1 MQPAYSPCFGTRAAS
16 APVAVF
22 RPLDQLGA
30 DEVAKARLSKRDARR
45 GCTGTSKSTA
55 QAFVGGHHVVP
66 LLGCP
71 AVCCSS
77 DLNRVRRAQLR
88 LPELLLQAG
97 AHAHCVSSSSLRNE
111 FLATRTFSAE
121 NVRRPF
127 GSAAGAEAEERGRGR
142 VNASRAPRPLWTPVL
157 PRCCCPPLLCWKP
170 RRCGHVRPNERPVVK
185 GAAGAG

>member
-71 AVCCSS
+71 AVCCSA
-77 DLNRVRRAQLR
+77 DLNWVRRAQLH
-88 LPELLLQAG
+88 LPELLLLAG
-97 AHAHCVSSSSLRNE
+97 AHAHCVSSSSLRNDLGDSDIFRGKCPE
-111 FLATRTFSAE
+111 ALWLRCWC
-121 NVRRPF
+121 RGGR
-127 GSAAGAEAEERGRGR
+127 AGEGPGECLPSPTPP
-142 VNASRAPRPLWTPVL
+142 VDASTTPLLLPPAPVL
-157 PRCCCPPLLCWKP
+157 ETEEMRS
-170 RRCGHVRPNERPVVK
+170 RQTE
-185 GAAGAG
+185 